1 MCDKILIN
9 NQVVNF
15 KYVRKMEIATYRT
28 NNDITSELLVVY
40 DNIIGKTTETSVTVH
55 VNRQLDLKKIQQD
68 MDEFLTNQIINA
80 EKLIDLSEKRIR
92 DKLVELTGVKDVT
105 MYTKI
110 DNKDTA
116 LKGYVLLKDN
126 NKYKKYLIW
135 TGEVWDVARAKK
147 ELKYHF
153 TISDTCSMSASR
165 VKELIRED
173 SYLISR
179 DDFYRMIGQALTDKD
194 HKKLIEDDL
203 TKVLGEI

>member
-1 MCDKILIN
+1 MSDKIYID
-9 NQVVNF
+9 NQVINF
-15 KYVRKMEIATYRT
+15 KYVRKLEVFTYRKD
-28 NNDITSELLVVY
+28 NDITSELLVTY
-40 DNIIGKTTETSVTVH
+40 DNSSGKEVATEATVR
-55 VNRQLDLKKIQQD
+55 VNKSIDMRKLQQD
-68 MDEFLTNQIINA
+68 MYKFLTSQIENA
-80 EKLIDLSEKRIR
+80 EKLIDLSYESLYN
-92 DKLVELTGVKDVT
+92 KLVELTGVKDVT

-126 NKYKKYLIW
+126 NKYTKYLIW

-147 ELKYHF
+147 ELKDHF

-179 DDFYRMIGQALTDKD
+179 DDFYRMIGQTLTDKD
-194 HKKLIEDDL
+194 RKKLIEDDL
-203 TKVLGEI
+203 TKVLGEL